1 MRKAFIR
8 AIVLIVLTVIAVIGI
23 LSVYEYAFA
32 DEYYV
37 LCRPGAEVNV
47 REKAKLKSAIVG
59 CVFFADRI
67 ETDGKEENG
76 FVHVVNLSAE
86 TDSGWIYK
94 GLLSE
99 DRPIATSGKAQVFG
113 AERVACRKYA
123 GGKLKR
129 WAYEGENV
137 ELYAISEEWC
147 VTGFGYIMT
156 RFLTVNAP
164 VRGKQ
169 P

>member
-1 MRKAFIR
+1 MRKAFIK
-8 AIVLIVLTVIAVIGI
+8 AIVLLALMVIALIGI
-23 LSVYEYAFA
+23 LSIYQYAFA

-47 REKAKLKSAIVG
+47 RQKAKLKSPIVA

-67 ETDGKEENG
+67 ESDGKEENG
-76 FVHVVNLSAE
+76 FVHVVNIKAE

-94 GLLSE
+94 GLLSADE
-99 DRPIATSGKAQVFG
+99 PIATSGKAQVFG

-123 GGKLKR
+123 GGKVKR

-147 VTGFGYIMT
+147 VTEHGYIMT

-164 VRGKQ
+164 VRGN
-169 P
+169 

>member
-1 MRKAFIR
+1 MTKALIR
-8 AIVLIVLTVIAVIGI
+8 AIVLLVLTVIALIGI
-23 LSVYEYAFA
+23 LTVYDYAFA
-32 DEYYV
+32 DTFYV

-47 REKAKLKSAIVG
+47 REKAKLKSPIVG

-76 FVHVVNLSAE
+76 FVHVVNLKAE

-99 DRPIATSGKAQVFG
+99 DEPIPSTGKAQIFG
-113 AERVACRKYA
+113 ATRVACRKYA
-123 GGKLKR
+123 YGKLKR

-137 ELYAISEEWC
+137 EIYAISERWC
-147 VTGFGYIMT
+147 VTEYGYIMT
-156 RFLTVNAP
+156 DFLTVNAP